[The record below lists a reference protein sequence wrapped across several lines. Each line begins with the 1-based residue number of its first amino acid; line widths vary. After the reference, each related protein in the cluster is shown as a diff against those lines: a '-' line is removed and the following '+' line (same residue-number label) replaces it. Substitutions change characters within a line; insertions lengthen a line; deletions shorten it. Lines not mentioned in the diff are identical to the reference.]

1 MIKRSLTALFYL
13 NLFAFS
19 SFFYGCGG
27 GAEDPGAVEK
37 EASVKGTIGVSVLT
51 LGNPF
56 FSVIAENVRIEAAKH
71 GYDVIVVDGDR
82 DVPKH
87 ANQIDDFFFF
97 FLSAII
103 LNHCDRFFI
112 GTAVN

>member
-1 MIKRSLTALFYL
+1 MIKRSLTALFSL
-13 NLFAFS
+13 NLFALS

-37 EASVKGTIGVSVLT
+37 EATEKGTIGMSVLT

-56 FSVIAENVRIEAAKH
+56 FSVIAENVRSEAAKY

-82 DVPKH
+82 DVQKQ
-87 ANQIDDFFFF
+87 ANQKV
-97 FLSAII
+97 
-103 LNHCDRFFI
+103 RKW
-112 GTAVN
+112 